1 MNNDLNPKQSGLSE
15 PTNIERI
22 IAIESFKWINYPRS
36 IEVLDKM
43 NQLLRVSTKDRMPNM
58 LLIGDTNNGKT
69 AILKRF
75 VKQNPSFVKE
85 DTGQIS
91 CPVLYIQA
99 PPEPDERRFY
109 NNILESVAAPYK
121 FNDRVDKKQ
130 IQVINTLRNLDVKIL
145 IIDEIQHI
153 LAGSQ
158 MKQRL
163 FLNVIKYLSNE
174 LKIPFIGA
182 GVKTAQNAIQS
193 EEQLVN
199 RFIPEHLELWKYQ
212 EGECDYKRLLQSL
225 EMIVSLKN
233 PSNIVQRPIALK
245 ILSMSEGTIGE
256 IVRVIQTA
264 SIAAIKNK
272 SEKITLELL
281 NKIDYLSPSER
292 MKRFR

>member
-1 MNNDLNPKQSGLSE
+1 MNNDLNIKQSGLSE

-22 IAIESFKWINYPRS
+22 IAIESFKWINYPRA
-36 IEVLDKM
+36 IEILEKM
-43 NQLLRVSTKDRMPNM
+43 NHLLIVPTKDRMLSM

-75 VKQNPSFVKE
+75 VKQNPSFVKK

-91 CPVLYIQA
+91 CPVLYVQA

-109 NNILESVAAPYK
+109 NSILESVSAPYK
-121 FNDRVDKKQ
+121 FNDRVDKKH
-130 IQVINTLRNLDVKIL
+130 IQVKNTLRNLDVKIL
-145 IIDEIQHI
+145 IIDEIQHV

-158 MKQRL
+158 MKQRS
-163 FLNVIKYLSNE
+163 FLNVIKHLSNE
-174 LKIPFIGA
+174 SKIPFIGA
-182 GVKTAQNAIQS
+182 GIKTAQNALQND
-193 EEQLVN
+193 EQLFS
-199 RFIPEHLELWKYQ
+199 RFTPEDLELWKYQ

-256 IVRVIQTA
+256 IVRVVQIA
-264 SIAAIKNK
+264 SITAIKNK

-281 NKIDYLSPSER
+281 NKIDYSSPSER